1 MAKLIDWIFGRH
13 YDSTTPRT
21 MPPVGSTRELQPIS
35 PTTAPKTDDLPPLK
49 NWCHPFK
56 DTRDP
61 LQQLTHL
68 ANAAAGYY
76 PLGRNG
82 LWHGGVHFDSGTAL
96 GLKQSSV
103 HCLADGEVVAYRI
116 DTYSPTTTYFDN
128 EEVEKPFSRNFVLI
142 RHHLQPPAIQDSK
155 ETPPSLIFYSLYMH
169 LQDREKYDEDPTL
182 ARPGF
187 WPEVHR
193 VKATANDPHP
203 DDPEQRGVYVY
214 YRPWSDKVADFLPRG
229 AEVIISGDGEY
240 RRLENRMGPTSLS
253 NADGSLRGYLAS
265 QFLQSVVDGQHRIE
279 TARGALKVRRE
290 ASLHSKEISEL
301 PKGTIVTVSGKGE
314 FCKLERVTQLV
325 QFAALQSVL
334 EPLAT
339 DRIVVLDT
347 PVAIKAGDL
356 IGHVGLYQDGGA
368 SQPEKKLHLETF
380 SGDDVEAFID
390 ASRVWADRL
399 PEKDRTWLKLAK
411 GTPVVPPESNNTAAK
426 LQMASASSP
435 LSAADLLVPKKL
447 LDDLPTDRKIQVPAT
462 PTREA
467 RTWYRLA
474 NLLHDANNKPLD
486 GWVCEEPGVTPWVS
500 PWAWEGYDVI
510 IDYSRP
516 KHLMAS
522 FLSAVER
529 FTDAQR
535 ERYRPI
541 AEKDD
546 EGPMK
551 SRLYEIIDRNRDGK
565 MTATELQ
572 AALELPAHAQSISQ
586 MILYK
591 ESEWFHQPKVWD
603 ALDDLLGHSGSTP
616 HLNWLA
622 EKQRIAEMGWWK
634 EVAEQVGLPS
644 WGSAYHFHP
653 IGLMGIFSCNRFKF
667 TLEVMKRIYPE
678 LSESRYGDLQKIADE
693 LNGNIDFFKLDTP
706 LRRTHFFAQIKQETG
721 EDLSIDEKF
730 VYEAGA
736 LIDLFSYFKNNPEE
750 ARRYGYKT
758 KAGKIKESGLPMTRS
773 DYEAI
778 ANGAYGG
785 RTDLGNRGISSG
797 DGWKYRGRG
806 LKQLT
811 GLHNYTAFQRWHSA
825 FSTHWPNEKI
835 DFVANP
841 ELLIEMKYAVR
852 SAASF
857 WLSNKLYEVADKG
870 SAPEIVDLITAVVN
884 KHTKSH
890 SDRRSHFRKLWSYEV
905 LE

>member
-1 MAKLIDWIFGRH
+1 
-13 YDSTTPRT
+13 
-21 MPPVGSTRELQPIS
+21 
-35 PTTAPKTDDLPPLK
+35 
-49 NWCHPFK
+49 
-56 DTRDP
+56 
-61 LQQLTHL
+61 
-68 ANAAAGYY
+68 
-76 PLGRNG
+76 
-82 LWHGGVHFDSGTAL
+82 
-96 GLKQSSV
+96 
-103 HCLADGEVVAYRI
+103 
-116 DTYSPTTTYFDN
+116 
-128 EEVEKPFSRNFVLI
+128 
-142 RHHLQPPAIQDSK
+142 
-155 ETPPSLIFYSLYMH
+155 
-169 LQDREKYDEDPTL
+169 
-182 ARPGF
+182 
-187 WPEVHR
+187 
-193 VKATANDPHP
+193 
-203 DDPEQRGVYVY
+203 
-214 YRPWSDKVADFLPRG
+214 
-229 AEVIISGDGEY
+229 
-240 RRLENRMGPTSLS
+240 
-253 NADGSLRGYLAS
+253 
-265 QFLQSVVDGQHRIE
+265 
-279 TARGALKVRRE
+279 
-290 ASLHSKEISEL
+290 
-301 PKGTIVTVSGKGE
+301 
-314 FCKLERVTQLV
+314 
-325 QFAALQSVL
+325 
-334 EPLAT
+334 
-339 DRIVVLDT
+339 
-347 PVAIKAGDL
+347 
-356 IGHVGLYQDGGA
+356 
-368 SQPEKKLHLETF
+368 
-380 SGDDVEAFID
+380 
-390 ASRVWADRL
+390 
-399 PEKDRTWLKLAK
+399 
-411 GTPVVPPESNNTAAK
+411 
-426 LQMASASSP
+426 MASASSP